1 MSSAATK
8 PSWRPYIVLAI
19 GLLSVSSASIMI
31 RMAQQAQASSLVIAA
46 WRVGMATLVL
56 TPLVLTRYRAD
67 LARLTRR
74 DIGLGLLAGALLS
87 VHFYTW
93 ITSLEYTSVISSV
106 VLVNTHP
113 LWVVLATPFILRER
127 LSKQMMLVVLLA
139 MIGGILVSVGGD
151 AGTAP
156 RQNAPLLGNGL
167 AVIGA
172 ITVAGYFMIGR
183 LVRAKMALI
192 PYIWLVYGSAG
203 IMLWIAV
210 LATGQQVT
218 GLPGDAYL
226 WMTLMA
232 LFPQLIG
239 HSSYNYALGYLSAA
253 YVSLTILGEPIGS
266 TILAAIFLSELPRQW
281 QLVGS
286 AIILCA
292 LLIASVE
299 EARATRRASA
309 QRQQAVA
316 T

>member
-1 MSSAATK
+1 
-8 PSWRPYIVLAI
+8 
-19 GLLSVSSASIMI
+19 MI

-56 TPLVLTRYRAD
+56 TPLVLIRYRAD

-156 RQNAPLLGNGL
+156 RQNTPLLGNGL

-183 LVRAKMALI
+183 LVRTKMALI
-192 PYIWLVYGSAG
+192 PYIWLVYGSAA

-232 LFPQLIG
+232 LFPQLLG

-253 YVSLTILGEPIGS
+253 YVSLTSLGEPIGS
-266 TILAAIFLSELPRQW
+266 TILAVIFLSELPRQW

-299 EARATRRASA
+299 EARATRRAST